1 MFNKEL
7 IIKNPDD
14 NLRLVFKH
22 SDNDSLLSDSTNNP
36 QPAKKSDRYIVLSHK
51 LKIILFLKG

>member
-14 NLRLVFKH
+14 NLRLVFKQ
-22 SDNDSLLSDSTNNP
+22 SDKDSLLSDSANTLYYHIN
-36 QPAKKSDRYIVLSHK
+36 
-51 LKIILFLKG
+51 

>member
-22 SDNDSLLSDSTNNP
+22 SDHDSLLSDSTNNP

-51 LKIILFLKG
+51 LKI